1 MKNILITIA
10 IAASSVTASVQS
22 ATIYDIQSDVSVYAN
37 GIHGV
42 IGDYYDQ
49 NFTSLDSPI
58 NQQTLKDN
66 VTGSDLTT
74 YAWSA
79 EGNLPSG
86 DGGAYIDLRF
96 SQNLYNHEGNDLVLF
111 FAGTGTLFK
120 DGHTEAFLFS
130 ADVGIDGSLEAD
142 NMGVLTSDTSD
153 IYGDRFFASY
163 AFIDLADSIDGI
175 TPFKDIRIFMDNT
188 SMPAL
193 AAVGAYHTIPTAVPL
208 PLPALLFLSGLSVFG
223 LFTRRRPG

>member
-1 MKNILITIA
+1 MKKLLATIA
-10 IAASSVTASVQS
+10 IAASSVTASVQA
-22 ATIYDIQSDVSVYAN
+22 ATIYDIQSGVSVYAN
-37 GIHGV
+37 GITGV

-74 YAWSA
+74 YVWSA
-79 EGNLPSG
+79 EGNMPSG

-96 SQNLYNHEGNDLVLF
+96 SQDLYNHDGNDLVLF
-111 FAGTGTLFK
+111 FAGTGTVFN
-120 DGHTEAFLFS
+120 DPRPAEAFLFS
-130 ADVGIDGSLEAD
+130 ADVGIDGSLEAE
-142 NMGVLTSDTSD
+142 NMGVITSETSD

-163 AFIDLADSIDGI
+163 AFIDLGDSIDGI
-175 TPFKDIRIFMDNT
+175 TPFRDIRVFMDDT

-193 AAVGAYHTIPTAVPL
+193 AAVGAYHTTAVPL

-223 LFTRRRPG
+223 LFTRRRPR

>member
-1 MKNILITIA
+1 MKNVLITIA
-10 IAASSVTASVQS
+10 LALSTASASVQA

-37 GIHGV
+37 GITGV

-49 NFTSLDSPI
+49 TFTGLSNPPI

-74 YAWSA
+74 YVWSP

-96 SQNLYNHEGNDLVLF
+96 AQNLYNHDGNDLVLF
-111 FAGTGTLFK
+111 FAGTGTVFK
-120 DGHTEAFLFS
+120 ERPDEPFLFS

-142 NMGVLTSDTSD
+142 KMGVITSETSD

-163 AFIDLADSIDGI
+163 AFIDLGDSIDGI
-175 TPFKDIRIFMDNT
+175 TPFRDIRIYMDDT

-193 AAVGAYHTIPTAVPL
+193 AAVGAYHTTAVPL
-208 PLPALLFLSGLSVFG
+208 PLPIVLFLSGLSVFG
-223 LFTRRRPG
+223 LFTRRRAR

>member
-1 MKNILITIA
+1 MKNVLITIA
-10 IAASSVTASVQS
+10 IALSTASVPAQA
-22 ATIYDIQSDVSVYAN
+22 ATIYDIQSGVSVYAN
-37 GIHGV
+37 GITGV

-49 NFTSLDSPI
+49 NFTGLSNPPI

-74 YAWSA
+74 YVWSP
-79 EGNLPSG
+79 EGNMPSG

-96 SQNLYNHEGNDLVLF
+96 SQDLYNHDGADLVLF
-111 FAGTGTLFK
+111 FAGTGTVFK
-120 DGHTEAFLFS
+120 DPRPAEAFLFS

-142 NMGVLTSDTSD
+142 KMGVITSETSD
-153 IYGDRFFASY
+153 IYGDLFFASY
-163 AFIDLADSIDGI
+163 AFIDLGDSIDGI
-175 TPFKDIRIFMDNT
+175 TPFRDIRVFMDDT

-193 AAVGAYHTIPTAVPL
+193 AAVGAYHTTAVPL

-223 LFTRRRPG
+223 FFTRRRRK

>member
-1 MKNILITIA
+1 MKNVLITIA
-10 IAASSVTASVQS
+10 IALSTASVPAQA

-37 GIHGV
+37 GITGV

-49 NFTSLDSPI
+49 NFTGLANPPI

-66 VTGSDLTT
+66 VTGSDLTS
-74 YAWSA
+74 YAWSP
-79 EGNLPSG
+79 EGNMPSG

-96 SQNLYNHEGNDLVLF
+96 SQDLYNHEGNDLVLF
-111 FAGTGTLFK
+111 FAGTGTVFK
-120 DGHTEAFLFS
+120 DPRPAEAFLFS

-142 NMGVLTSDTSD
+142 NMVVITSDTSD
-153 IYGDRFFASY
+153 IYGDQFYASY
-163 AFIDLADSIDGI
+163 AFIDLGDSIDGI
-175 TPFKDIRIFMDNT
+175 TPFRDIRVFMDDT

-193 AAVGAYHTIPTAVPL
+193 AAVGAYHTTAVPL

-223 LFTRRRPG
+223 FFTRRRPR